1 MIKFIL
7 ASMLAFTLIGC
18 KNYRVELDETKIT
31 LTAAEEA
38 YIASHPEIRWGVED
52 NRPPFIF
59 VQNGQVMGLS
69 YEYLQLIAKKTGLK
83 LKPVRT
89 VTFLGSINSLESDEI
104 DIILAIRPTIELSQA
119 MQFTLPFVSQR
130 GVFVFRKNT
139 GQPRSPF
146 IAAVRV
152 GYANPTKRYLESR
165 FPDMKLI
172 ETEDDEQSLVLLQKG
187 LVDGSMM
194 DEATADYW
202 IKREVLD
209 LQKAPIS
216 FDYPYAFGFR
226 GSDPLLGSILTKGL
240 EAIRAK
246 DRKTLDSK
254 WLSD

>member
-1 MIKFIL
+1 MFKVIL
-7 ASMLAFTLIGC
+7 ASLLAFTLMGC
-18 KNYRVELDETKIT
+18 KNIRRELDESKVV

-52 NRPPFIF
+52 NRPPYIF
-59 VQNGQVMGLS
+59 VRNGQVMGLS

-89 VTFLGSINSLESDEI
+89 VTFLGSVNALEAGEI

-119 MQFTLPFVSQR
+119 MQFTLPIVSQR
-130 GVFVFRKNT
+130 GVFVFRKNS

-152 GYANPTKRYLESR
+152 GYASPTKRYLESR
-165 FPDMKLI
+165 FPEMKLI

-194 DEATADYW
+194 DESTADYW
-202 IKREVLD
+202 IKYEALD
-209 LQKAPIS
+209 VQKAPIN
-216 FDYPYAFGFR
+216 FDYPYAFGYR
-226 GSDPLLGSILTKGL
+226 GDNPLLGSILAKGL
-240 EAIRAK
+240 EAIRAE
-246 DRKTLDSK
+246 DRETLDSK
-254 WLSD
+254 WLND